1 MFDTDLN
8 SAVVAQ
14 LLESVE
20 GVERV
25 EELLLFEYDLRSG
38 RRLGS
43 GRDVIRLD
51 RHSLFL
57 SAQHQVVVR

>member
-43 GRDVIRLD
+43 GRDLIRLD

-57 SAQHQVVVR
+57 SAKHQVVVR